1 MIDVVTVGK
10 GFRILIPLGLRKSL
24 SLTEGET
31 LQAEASPGGYL
42 ILRKQVA
49 ARSVL
54 AEEAF
59 GMWADREDIKS
70 GVEHVRRLRAEWQ
83 GRMEIIDAR
92 ER

>member
-1 MIDVVTVGK
+1 VLDVVMVEQ
-10 GFRILIPLGLRKSL
+10 GFRILIPPGLRKSL
-24 SLTEGET
+24 SLTEGEM
-31 LQAEASPGGYL
+31 LQAEVSPRGHL

-83 GRMEIIDAR
+83 GRMEIIDV
-92 ER
+92 

>member
-1 MIDVVTVGK
+1 MVEVVTVRK
-10 GFRILIPLGLRKSL
+10 GFRILIPPGLRKSL

-31 LQAEASPGGYL
+31 LQAEVSPGGYL

-83 GRMEIIDAR
+83 GRMEIIDG
-92 ER
+92 